1 MTVSAIVVTYNGMPW
16 IERCLESIR
25 DYETIVV
32 DHGSTDGTLDLVR
45 ERFSEAKL
53 IEQENRG
60 FGVGYN
66 RGMRASEADYY
77 LLLNSDAWVLGDA
90 VERLVRFADAN
101 PRAAV
106 VGPRLRNPDG
116 TLQRSVR
123 GFPTLWRLSTE
134 YLFLRKL
141 APRSRALNAFYAGD
155 FQHDRVLD
163 ADFLMA
169 ACLLVRRKATAEV
182 GLFNERY
189 FMFSEEVDWCYRFR
203 QAGWRVVFFP
213 EAEAVHVG
221 GASWK
226 KEFDP
231 MFREQVRG
239 HLRFLADHKGM
250 KEAERARLLFLAG
263 LRLRSWF
270 FPKKRRATYRHAA
283 EWLSSG
289 SVASLL
295 QSAR

>member
-1 MTVSAIVVTYNGMPW
+1 VSVTAIVVTYNGMPW
-16 IERCLESIR
+16 IERCLESIE

-45 ERFSEAKL
+45 ERFPKATL
-53 IEQENRG
+53 IEQENLGLGAG
-60 FGVGYN
+60 FN
-66 RGMRASEADYY
+66 RGMRASDARYY
-77 LLLNSDAWVLGDA
+77 LLINSDAWMTGDA
-90 VERLVRFADAN
+90 VDRLVRFADDP

-106 VGPRLRNPDG
+106 VGPRLRNLDG
-116 TLQRSVR
+116 SVQRSVR
-123 GFPTLWRLSTE
+123 GFPTLWRLATE

-141 APRSRALNAFYAGD
+141 APRSRALNAFYAGG
-155 FQHDRVLD
+155 FEHDRTRE

-169 ACLLVRRKATAEV
+169 ACLLVRRKATEEV
-182 GLFNERY
+182 GLFDERY

-203 QAGWRVVFFP
+203 RAGWSVIFFP

-226 KEFDP
+226 KELDP

-239 HLRFLADHKGM
+239 HLRFLADHRGM
-250 KEAERARLLFLAG
+250 KDAERARLLFLAG
-263 LRLRSWF
+263 LRLRGWF
-270 FPKKRRATYRHAA
+270 FPKSRRATYRHAA
-283 EWLSSG
+283 DWLSSG

-295 QSAR
+295 QSER